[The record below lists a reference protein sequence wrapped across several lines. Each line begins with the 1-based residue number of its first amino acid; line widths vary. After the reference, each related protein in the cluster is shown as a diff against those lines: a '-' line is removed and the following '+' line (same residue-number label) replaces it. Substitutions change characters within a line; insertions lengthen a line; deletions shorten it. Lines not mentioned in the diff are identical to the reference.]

1 MKMKWKQRNKQ
12 IIKERNQR
20 KNKTNKLIKTTE
32 KHEEE
37 LQTNKWEKHDRINK
51 QNKHEKIIEKK
62 HMMGVKIFDD
72 FWSFLEVL
80 EFVCVRFWGY
90 WRNKM

>member
-1 MKMKWKQRNKQ
+1 MKKK
-12 IIKERNQR
+12 
-20 KNKTNKLIKTTE
+20 
-32 KHEEE
+32 

-62 HMMGVKIFDD
+62 HMMDVKIFDD

-80 EFVCVRFWGY
+80 EFVCEVLGIL
-90 WRNKM
+90 KE